1 MVNLVLFGPPGSG
14 KGTQAENLIKKYQ
27 FVHTSTGDL
36 LRNEI
41 AEKTPL
47 GMEAKKLMDK
57 GILVPD
63 EVVIG
68 MISSKLDFHLQ
79 KGVKGFI
86 FDGFP
91 RTVPQAEALDKLLS
105 LKKTSISIVLSLE
118 VSEEELTKRILKR
131 GESSNRPDDKDED
144 IIRKR
149 VNEYFTK
156 TAPVA
161 DFYKKQKKFHTIKG
175 IGTVEEIFNALCTRI
190 DKLK

>member
-1 MVNLVLFGPPGSG
+1 MRSEVAA
-14 KGTQAENLIKKYQ
+14 K
-27 FVHTSTGDL
+27 TS
-36 LRNEI
+36 
-41 AEKTPL
+41 L

-68 MISSKLDFHLQ
+68 MISSQLD
-79 KGVKGFI
+79 KNKKAKGFI

-91 RTVPQAEALDKLLS
+91 RTVTQAEALDKLLAF
-105 LKKTSISIVLSLE
+105 KKTSIAAVLSMD

-131 GESSNRPDDKDED
+131 GATSNRPDDKDET

-149 VNEYFTK
+149 VQEYMSK

-161 DFYKKQKKFHTIKG
+161 SYYQKQKSQ
-175 IGTVEEIFNALCTRI
+175 RI
-190 DKLK
+190 YF